1 MTNRVEHEEVEGFPD
16 CRTVILVRMGE
27 IALKG
32 LNRNKFEARLIANLK
47 RRLSGFGPFTIEQS
61 QSRIWII
68 PEFECMDYDTVLED
82 VVKVFGI
89 VSGSIA
95 LRFDKSMA
103 NVEAMALFYVSRL
116 LSQNPGYKTFKVE
129 ARRSDK
135 RFVLNSPQIC
145 EQVGYVVL
153 EAFPQLTVDVRRPDF
168 ILHVEIRDHAY
179 LYSGRKTGHRGLPVG
194 TAGKGMLLLSGGI
207 DSPVAGFMMASR
219 GMEIEAVYFHSYPYT
234 GDRTKEKVKDLARIL
249 SGYTGRILL
258 HVVDFTSIQLEL
270 RDKCPEDMLTVIMRR
285 MMMRIAERIARQ
297 SGALALIT
305 GESLGQVASQTAEAI
320 ACTDEVAGLPVFRPL
335 IGTDKD
341 DTTLTA
347 KKIGTYETSI
357 LPYEDCCT
365 LFVAKHPKTH
375 PSLAYVHQCET
386 NIDVVELTDRG
397 MQNIEVIKIQGMEL
411 Q

>member
-1 MTNRVEHEEVEGFPD
+1 MKIDTASKFADGLPE
-16 CRTVILVRMGE
+16 CQTVILVRMGE

-32 LNRNKFEARLIANLK
+32 LNRNKFEARLISNLK
-47 RRLSGFGPFTIEQS
+47 RRLSGFGQFSIEQS
-61 QSRIWII
+61 QSRIWVI
-68 PEFECMDYDTVLED
+68 PEFDCEDFDAILDD

-95 LRFDKSMA
+95 LKFDKTRA
-103 NVEAMALFYVSRL
+103 NIEKVACYYVSKL
-116 LSQNPGYKTFKVE
+116 LESNPGYKTFKVE

-135 RFVLNSPQIC
+135 SFELSSPQIC
-145 EQVGYVVL
+145 VEIGYVIL
-153 EAFPQLTVDVRRPDF
+153 ENFKNLAVDVRTPNF
-168 ILHVEIRDHAY
+168 KLMVEVRDSAY
-179 LYSGRKTGHRGLPVG
+179 VYSGRKSGHRGLPVG

-219 GMEIEAVYFHSYPYT
+219 GMEIEAVYFHSFPYT
-234 GDRTKEKVKDLARIL
+234 GDRTKEKVKDLAGIL
-249 SGYTGRILL
+249 SGYTGRIRL
-258 HVVDFTSIQLEL
+258 HIVDFTSIQLEL
-270 RDKCPEDMLTVIMRR
+270 RDKCPEDMLIVIMRR
-285 MMMRIAERIARQ
+285 MMMRIAERIARR
-297 SGALALIT
+297 SDALALIT

-320 ACTDEVAGLPVFRPL
+320 ACTDEVAGMPVYRPL

-375 PSLAYVHQCET
+375 PSLEHVHKCEEVLDIEELTERGLT
-386 NIDVVELTDRG
+386 NIETI
-397 MQNIEVIKIQGMEL
+397 MIKGTYGL
-411 Q
+411 

>member
-1 MTNRVEHEEVEGFPD
+1 MKIDNESEFAAGLPECH
-16 CRTVILVRMGE
+16 TVILVRMGE

-32 LNRNKFEARLIANLK
+32 LNRSKFEARLISNLK
-47 RRLSGFGPFTIEQS
+47 RRLSGFGQFSIEQS
-61 QSRIWII
+61 QSRIWVI
-68 PEFECMDYDTVLED
+68 PEFDCQDFDAILDD

-95 LRFDKSMA
+95 LKFDKTRA
-103 NVEAMALFYVSRL
+103 NIEKVACYYVSEFL
-116 LSQNPGYKTFKVE
+116 ISNPGFRTFKIE

-135 RFVLNSPQIC
+135 AFELSSPQIC
-145 EQVGYVVL
+145 EEIGYVIL
-153 EAFPQLTVDVRRPDF
+153 ENFKNLLVDVRSPDF
-168 ILHVEIRDHAY
+168 KLMVEVRDSAY
-179 LYSGRKTGHRGLPVG
+179 VYSGRKSGHRGLPVG

-234 GDRTKEKVKDLARIL
+234 GDRTKEKVKDLAGIL
-249 SGYTGRILL
+249 SGYTGRIRL
-258 HVVDFTSIQLEL
+258 HIVDFTSIQLEL
-270 RDKCPEDMLTVIMRR
+270 RDKCPEDMLIVIMRR
-285 MMMRIAERIARQ
+285 MMMRIAERIARR
-297 SGALALIT
+297 SEALALIT

-320 ACTDEVAGLPVFRPL
+320 ACTDEVAGMPVYRPL

-341 DTTLTA
+341 DTTLIA

-375 PSLAYVHQCET
+375 PSLEHVHKCEEVLD
-386 NIDVVELTDRG
+386 IAELTERG
-397 MQNIEVIKIQGMEL
+397 LSNIETIMIKGTYGI
-411 Q
+411 